1 MNIVIIV
8 LYVYI
13 LVIKCYTLFKRSHL
27 YVSYSFSCVSK
38 VFYDSSIHL
47 YYYNHIT
54 SYFYVP
60 QKLKSV
66 VVVTPM
72 IHFRLCYLIIN

>member
-13 LVIKCYTLFKRSHL
+13 LVINVIHYLKEAILH
-27 YVSYSFSCVSK
+27 VSYSFSCVSK

-47 YYYNHIT
+47 YYYNHNLLFLCATKTEICS
-54 SYFYVP
+54 SYDSYDAF
-60 QKLKSV
+60 
-66 VVVTPM
+66 
-72 IHFRLCYLIIN
+72 